1 MHRSLALPLS
11 TAIAAL
17 TILLSSTSCS
27 TAPVEPIVSGDTY
40 CERAKFI
47 SATPDEKKALSSD
60 ETLWRPLVKQVAD
73 HNDTYKAANCIDATD
88 PAK

>member
-1 MHRSLALPLS
+1 MPRSLALPLS
-11 TAIAAL
+11 SAITAL

-27 TAPVEPIVSGDTY
+27 AVSEPIVSGDTY